1 MKQNNQCKTIYMAQ
15 SYRIAVITIIIHDNR
30 YENKG
35 NGKIKRLSKPSCC
48 YIGDKC
54 ASKFIFPI

>member
-1 MKQNNQCKTIYMAQ
+1 MAQ

-35 NGKIKRLSKPSCC
+35 NGKIKRLSKTSCC